1 MRALTNQTLDH
12 FSLNI
17 SIEFKSILED
27 VLTEIEDQEAE
38 DMENLIESLQDTID
52 KENEE
57 GDDEQEMI
65 NETFDGKQRVETYV
79 FTNSSM
85 LDKVTYDRV
94 AESLTVWFKNNSEVS
109 YLYHTVTEGEYQ
121 GLVEATS
128 PGSWFSSEIKPFH
141 TCTKIVNSDEE
152 E

>member
-1 MRALTNQTLDH
+1 MRALIKQTLDH

-17 SIEFKSILED
+17 SIKFKSTLED
-27 VLTEIEDQEAE
+27 VLTEIEDQKVE
-38 DMENLIESLQDTID
+38 DMENLIESLQGIID
-52 KENEE
+52 KDDE
-57 GDDEQEMI
+57 GDEEEMI
-65 NETFDGKQRVETYV
+65 NETFDGKQRVETHV

-85 LDKVTYDRV
+85 LDKVTYDKV
-94 AESLTVWFKNNSEVS
+94 AEDLTVWFKNNSQVS

-141 TCTKIVNSDEE
+141 TCTKVVNSDEE

>member
-17 SIEFKSILED
+17 SIGFKSTLED
-27 VLTEIEDQEAE
+27 VLTEIEDQEIE

-52 KENEE
+52 KE
-57 GDDEQEMI
+57 GDDKQEMI
-65 NETFDGKQRVETYV
+65 NETFDGKQRVETHV

-85 LDKVTYDRV
+85 LDKVTYDKV
-94 AESLTVWFKNNSEVS
+94 AEDLTVWFKNNSQVS

-141 TCTKIVNSDEE
+141 TCTKVVNSDEE

>member
-1 MRALTNQTLDH
+1 MRALTKQIINH
-12 FSLNI
+12 FETNI
-17 SIEFKSILED
+17 TIGFRETLED

-38 DMENLIESLQDTID
+38 DMESLIESLQDIVD
-52 KENEE
+52 KEKEE
-57 GDDEQEMI
+57 KEMI
-65 NETFDGKQRVETYV
+65 NETFDGKQRVETHV

-85 LDKVTYDRV
+85 LDKVTYDKV
-94 AESLTVWFKNNSEVS
+94 AEDLTVWFKNNSQVS

-141 TCTKIVNSDEE
+141 TCTKVVNSDEE